1 MEGDAAS
8 QGLPQLAGSARR
20 SATAGQAR
28 RAGEVKVGAPG
39 PRVRGAQGTKA
50 QERAAGWGSGRGER
64 HPGQAEMA
72 HRSGE
77 QSLREELTCA
87 ICYDLFR
94 DPVMLECMHHFCR
107 ECIQSYWDRSSKV
120 ATCPQCRQ
128 KFPTRSFRP
137 QYLVS
142 GVVETV
148 RRCTSEEH
156 KKKMQT
162 TSREV
167 NSKIRAEFE
176 YLHQILQEEE
186 RAVLT
191 GLAREEEQW
200 LMKLDGDATR
210 LSMAIT
216 ELKKSMEHIQ
226 QKLDELGNS
235 LLLEVENVSVRPAV
249 QVNELT
255 AFNVELHKDRYDG
268 PLQFIFWRRMLKSI
282 CTAPAPLTLD
292 PESAHPN
299 LVLSKD
305 LTAVTERKTPQ
316 SVPRST
322 SRFLQC
328 VNVLAKESFESGRHY
343 WEVWVGTKT
352 KWDLGVAADS
362 VDRAARVKLC
372 PKNGYW
378 AIRLREKS
386 RYWAA
391 AAPWVCLNPGH
402 LVRKVGVLL
411 DCRARKV
418 AFYNAEDM
426 SLLFTFHQARARRF
440 YPFFSTCFGDGENAE
455 PMRICHLN
463 L

>member
-1 MEGDAAS
+1 MLAA
-8 QGLPQLAGSARR
+8 LRLLR
-20 SATAGQAR
+20 
-28 RAGEVKVGAPG
+28 
-39 PRVRGAQGTKA
+39 
-50 QERAAGWGSGRGER
+50 
-64 HPGQAEMA
+64 EMA

-162 TSREV
+162 HLQEAFQSCQVECEKLMRMKHAAEENISTLLTTSREV

-226 QKLDELGNS
+226 QKLDKLGNS
-235 LLLEVENVSVRPAV
+235 LLLEVEKVSVRPAV
-249 QVNELT
+249 QVKELT
-255 AFNVELHKDRYDG
+255 AFNIEQHKDRYDG
-268 PLQFIFWRRMLKSI
+268 PLQFIIWRRMLKSI

-299 LVLSKD
+299 LVLSRD

-316 SVPRST
+316 SVPRSP

-391 AAPWVCLNPGH
+391 TAPWVRLNPGR
-402 LVRKVGVLL
+402 LLRKVGVLL

-440 YPFFSTCFGDGENAE
+440 FPFFSTCFGDGENTE

>member
-1 MEGDAAS
+1 
-8 QGLPQLAGSARR
+8 
-20 SATAGQAR
+20 
-28 RAGEVKVGAPG
+28 
-39 PRVRGAQGTKA
+39 
-50 QERAAGWGSGRGER
+50 
-64 HPGQAEMA
+64 
-72 HRSGE
+72 
-77 QSLREELTCA
+77 
-87 ICYDLFR
+87 
-94 DPVMLECMHHFCR
+94 
-107 ECIQSYWDRSSKV
+107 
-120 ATCPQCRQ
+120 
-128 KFPTRSFRP
+128 
-137 QYLVS
+137 
-142 GVVETV
+142 
-148 RRCTSEEH
+148 
-156 KKKMQT
+156 
-162 TSREV
+162 
-167 NSKIRAEFE
+167 
-176 YLHQILQEEE
+176 
-186 RAVLT
+186 
-191 GLAREEEQW
+191 
-200 LMKLDGDATR
+200 
-210 LSMAIT
+210 
-216 ELKKSMEHIQ
+216 
-226 QKLDELGNS
+226 
-235 LLLEVENVSVRPAV
+235 
-249 QVNELT
+249 
-255 AFNVELHKDRYDG
+255 
-268 PLQFIFWRRMLKSI
+268 MLKSI
-282 CTAPAPLTLD
+282 CTGDSRPPPNCNRAYWGYGNRTEFIDSFDDTLPGFFLKIIINSISSQIPVYSLPTAPAPLTLD

-316 SVPRST
+316 SVPRSP

-391 AAPWVCLNPGH
+391 AAHWVRLNPGC
-402 LVRKVGVLL
+402 LLRKVGVLL

-426 SLLFTFHQARARRF
+426 SLLFTFHQVRARRF